1 MMKAISLQE
10 LKKLKQEVYE
20 TIEIPGFNDQSA
32 IPVDVK
38 KVSLM
43 DLSECKIL
51 PNSLLMSVN
60 AIFVRQQ
67 KGPAPSEKE
76 LAAWEQQ
83 LREFT
88 EIVYKEALIQPTF
101 KDFEEAGLP
110 LTSIQKRMIAEYA
123 IGDVS
128 TLNRFRKF
136 REGLKNN
143 SSSEGVQQKTQRD
156 NGNK

>member
-1 MMKAISLQE
+1 
-10 LKKLKQEVYE
+10 
-20 TIEIPGFNDQSA
+20 
-32 IPVDVK
+32 
-38 KVSLM
+38 
-43 DLSECKIL
+43 
-51 PNSLLMSVN
+51 
-60 AIFVRQQ
+60 
-67 KGPAPSEKE
+67 
-76 LAAWEQQ
+76 QQ

-88 EIVYKEALIQPTF
+88 EIVYKEALIKPTF

-136 REGLKNN
+136 REGLKSN
-143 SSSEGVQQKTQRD
+143 SPSEGVPQKAKRN